1 MGRLCLWLRI
11 SLLPVV
17 LIVSL
22 AACVAGAGAG
32 DGPSG
37 AGVIDLEAQ
46 ARAKMTGE
54 QWTEAA
60 ELWRK
65 LVEANPTMPRYWDQL
80 GHARLRA
87 KDYKPAIAAFQ
98 KAFELGAGYPFNAA

>member
-1 MGRLCLWLRI
+1 MERLCLLLRN

-17 LIVSL
+17 LMVSL

-32 DGPSG
+32 DGPGG
-37 AGVIDLEAQ
+37 ASVIDLEAQ

-60 ELWRK
+60 ELWR
-65 LVEANPTMPRYWDQL
+65 
-80 GHARLRA
+80 
-87 KDYKPAIAAFQ
+87 
-98 KAFELGAGYPFNAA
+98 